1 MIYHSIQSN
10 DYLWYLILR
19 GKQKKTKTPPN
30 TMFLPIFNDRS
41 KNEYSNQLQSEL
53 KIPESTTKKFSYVF
67 MFCFPD
73 LALPTDSSKT

>member
-1 MIYHSIQSN
+1 
-10 DYLWYLILR
+10 
-19 GKQKKTKTPPN
+19 
-30 TMFLPIFNDRS
+30 MFLPIFNDRS

-73 LALPTDSSKT
+73 LAWPTDSSKT